1 MRITLIT
8 IIRTNFIPSFLGKAS
23 RALHP
28 LASMFLQEGKGE
40 MIRFLG
46 AVLSHLSSELVR
58 AQILS
63 SVTTVL
69 DTAMENGAID
79 LDSNQ
84 KWMTT
89 LLSKIAT
96 KRLILV

>member
-1 MRITLIT
+1 
-8 IIRTNFIPSFLGKAS
+8 
-23 RALHP
+23 
-28 LASMFLQEGKGE
+28 

-46 AVLSHLSSELVR
+46 AALSHLLSELVR

-63 SVTTVL
+63 LDTTAPH
-69 DTAMENGAID
+69 TAMENGAID

-89 LLSKIAT
+89 LLLKIVT
-96 KRLILV
+96 KRLMLV